1 MSWTNDEIEKV
12 YIEVRKKA
20 MLNKTF
26 RDLLL
31 KDPNKAIEEVAG
43 KPIPDSFKIK
53 IIENDPN
60 YHMTFILPDL
70 ISEELTDN
78 LDQVA
83 GGVSVALIVS
93 VCGAAVGVGPNTGAC
108 GAEAAY
114 LDPCG
119 GHACGAAR

>member
-1 MSWTNDEIEKV
+1 MSWTNEEIEKV

-31 KDPNKAIEEVAG
+31 KDPNKAIEEIAE

-60 YHMTFILPDL
+60 YHMTFVLPDL
-70 ISEELTDN
+70 ISEELTND

-83 GGVSVALIVS
+83 GGFSVVLIVS
-93 VCGAAVGVGPNTGAC
+93 VCGAAVEGGPCAG
-108 GAEAAY
+108 
-114 LDPCG
+114 DV
-119 GHACGAAR
+119 CGAAR